1 MPRIKKELIEVKQ
14 KQQRSILDFTTQQ
27 RQQQQQRQRQ
37 PNRSSQVVTIKSETI
52 TNTTTENS
60 SIVYCPICNEGITHL
75 DLRER
80 TDHVDTCLVR
90 VTFVEK
96 ATSTSTTNTT
106 TTTTTQQQQQ
116 QPLYL

>member
-1 MPRIKKELIEVKQ
+1 M
-14 KQQRSILDFTTQQ
+14 
-27 RQQQQQRQRQ
+27 
-37 PNRSSQVVTIKSETI
+37 
-52 TNTTTENS
+52 
-60 SIVYCPICNEGITHL
+60 YCPICNEGITHL

-96 ATSTSTTNTT
+96 RLPPAPPTPLLLLP
-106 TTTTTQQQQQ
+106 QQQ

>member
-52 TNTTTENS
+52 TNTTT
-60 SIVYCPICNEGITHL
+60 
-75 DLRER
+75 
-80 TDHVDTCLVR
+80 
-90 VTFVEK
+90 
-96 ATSTSTTNTT
+96 
-106 TTTTTQQQQQ
+106 
-116 QPLYL
+116 